1 MNLMVINGPNL
12 GLLGEREPEIYG
24 TTTLSEIKQMVLDAV
39 SERAVVKWFQ
49 FESEGSL
56 IRTIHRYRKWYDG
69 VVINPGAL
77 SHTSLALH
85 DAIRAV
91 GKPFIE
97 VHLSNIHAREEIRR
111 HSLTAMAC
119 RAVICGLG
127 PSGYVWAALALL
139 HMTSDL
145 QPAGSAPGK
154 GHETGKKCSD
164 C

>member
-1 MNLMVINGPNL
+1 MVINGPNL
-12 GLLGEREPEIYG
+12 GLLGEREPEVYG

-39 SERAVVKWFQ
+39 STKAVVKWFQ

-56 IRTIHRYRKWYDG
+56 IRAIHRYRTWYDG

-111 HSLTAMAC
+111 HSVTAMAC
-119 RAVICGLG
+119 KAVICGLG
-127 PSGYVWAALALL
+127 PSGYVWAVLGLL
-139 HMTSDL
+139 QAASDL
-145 QPAGSAPGK
+145 PLTESAAGK
-154 GHETGKKCSD
+154 GYETGKKR
-164 C
+164 